1 MANRKTETILVG
13 ADIGYKDTKLVWLDK
28 GELKSVVI
36 PSMAAAD
43 TPMIDTEGAQQG
55 AYRINGTVWTVGAEG
70 QSTQY
75 DAFPFSDQA
84 RALFHHTL
92 KQAGFNGAHIK
103 AASCIPMSK
112 EYKLDGTLDKGN
124 IKSKRDNISG
134 ICEWL
139 PSGSVNV
146 EAGGVL
152 AEGLAAWID
161 YLVGFDGQTRSIN
174 TYGVVLDIGG
184 NTLDIST
191 CRGTTLDLSRSDSVY
206 NCGVYRAIADLR
218 KHLAVKFPDLSFS
231 QSALSTAIQARKIV
245 IFGESHDISREVDS
259 ALERTAEFIKTQI
272 DTKVG
277 SLHEFGTILCA
288 GGGAPLFF
296 PYLQVHFP
304 NIEMPKRPN
313 LSNALGCL
321 KKLMVAEGV
330 KLATN
335 PAESESATATIQ
347 TKKAKEEIAD

>member
-1 MANRKTETILVG
+1 MASKTETILVG
-13 ADIGYKDTKLVWLDK
+13 ADIGYKDTKLVWLDG

-43 TPMIDTEGAQQG
+43 TPFIDTEGAQQG
-55 AYRINGTVWTVGAEG
+55 AYRIANTVWTVGADG

-75 DAFPFSDQA
+75 DNFPFSDQA

-92 KQAGFNGAHIK
+92 KQAGFNGANIK
-103 AASCIPMSK
+103 AATCIPMNM
-112 EYKLDGTLDKGN
+112 EYKLDGTLNKDN
-124 IKSKRDNISG
+124 IKKKRENISG

-139 PSGSVNV
+139 PSGSVEV

-161 YLVGFDGQTRSIN
+161 YLVGFDGQTQSIN

-184 NTLDIST
+184 NTLDMST
-191 CRGTTLDLSRSDSVY
+191 CKGTTLDLSRSDSVY
-206 NCGVYRAIADLR
+206 NCGVYRAIDDLK
-218 KHLAVKFPDLSFS
+218 KHLSVKFSGLAFS
-231 QSALSTAIQARKIV
+231 QSALSTAIREKSIV

-259 ALERTAEFIKTQI
+259 ALERTADFIKTQI

-288 GGGAPLFF
+288 GGGAPLFY
-296 PYLQVHFP
+296 PYLKNHFP
-304 NIEMPKRPN
+304 NIEMPEHPN
-313 LSNALGCL
+313 LANAVGCL

-330 KLATN
+330 ALTDKTTVK
-335 PAESESATATIQ
+335 EETTATVQ
-347 TKKAKEEIAD
+347 KKKVKAEEATS